1 MRRDTITAPDIPCTQ
16 AARALRTS
24 GESKSALDELRQLS
38 AHSFSF
44 VHWSE
49 MPSAQPERALCAFRE
64 PSAQSERALC
74 ARRRGYTLIEM
85 IIVMAII
92 SVLVAIAVPMYQKS
106 LTRTRESLLKNNL
119 FTLRTVIDEYT
130 FDKQKAPQTLQ
141 DLVDQGY
148 LRNVPLDPMTGNSQ
162 SWRVIMEDA
171 ITSVDQTA
179 PGIYDVR
186 SGSDKKSL
194 EGTMYSEW

>member
-1 MRRDTITAPDIPCTQ
+1 MTGKPETIRPS
-16 AARALRTS
+16 ARPGRATGALRN
-24 GESKSALDELRQLS
+24 
-38 AHSFSF
+38 
-44 VHWSE
+44 
-49 MPSAQPERALCAFRE
+49 
-64 PSAQSERALC
+64 
-74 ARRRGYTLIEM
+74 GYTLIEL

-106 LTRTRESLLKNNL
+106 ITRTKESLLKNNL
-119 FTLRTVIDEYT
+119 FTMRTVIDEYT

-148 LRNVPLDPMTGNSQ
+148 LRAIPLDPMTGNNQ

-171 ITSVDQTA
+171 VSSVDQTS
-179 PGIYDVR
+179 PGVYDVR

-194 EGTMYSEW
+194 EGTIYSEW